1 MRGAG
6 AAAAG
11 RLAVVPGDFDWD
23 DVGDFASI
31 AKLHSG
37 GRKSDLAILGE
48 NARVLEWIAGRV
60 AGTAPGVD
68 TAIGVMPA
76 VDALN
81 LDGLD
86 IEPAVLDELFE
97 IDAKAWLTEL
107 VDVEAFF
114 GQFGRALPT
123 GLVR

>member
-1 MRGAG
+1 MTDDRMALMEALQKDDDGNF
-6 AAAAG
+6 
-11 RLAVVPGDFDWD
+11 LWPGF
-23 DVGDFASI
+23 
-31 AKLHSG
+31 
-37 GRKSDLAILGE
+37 GE

-76 VDALN
+76 EGALD

-86 IEPAVLDELFE
+86 IDPAVMEELFE
-97 IDAKAWLTEL
+97 IDANAWLTEL

-123 GLVR
+123 GLVRQLNHVRWRLEHMQQTVAA